1 MKKLFISQ
9 PMSGKTDEEI
19 LAVRSDAI
27 QAAKDAVGEDVE
39 VIESFF
45 QNAPAE
51 ARPLWFLGK
60 SLELL
65 ATADVVY
72 FAPGW
77 EDARGCRIEH
87 TCAVE
92 YGVPTII
99 TA

>member
-9 PMSGKTDEEI
+9 PMRGKPDAEI
-19 LAVRSDAI
+19 LAARSDAI
-27 QAAKDAVGEDVE
+27 QAAKDSVGEDVE

-51 ARPLWFLGK
+51 ARPMWFLGK

-65 ATADVVY
+65 ATADVAY

-77 EDARGCRIEH
+77 EAARGCRIEH